1 MGVVEAEDCELEAL
15 EDPMTIVSP
24 PDPLPGRPT
33 LPASLGVDAPPA
45 EEADEAQKD
54 FCEFRDSLGEM
65 LSRSCEVLAV
75 GGSSPPAPAI
85 PPPAIPPPA
94 IPPPAIPPPAMPPP
108 AIPPPAMPPPASSIG
123 DGECR
128 PAAAEVSAAGSP
140 GDIFSSS
147 SSIVGDVA
155 AATDSTTFTLSNSVQ
170 SILGQIAHSYHF
182 INRIHIYIYIQF

>member
-45 EEADEAQKD
+45 EEAEEAQKD

-94 IPPPAIPPPAMPPP
+94 
-108 AIPPPAMPPPASSIG
+108 SSIG

-128 PAAAEVSAAGSP
+128 PAAAEVSAGGSP

-147 SSIVGDVA
+147 SSIVGDFT
-155 AATDSTTFTLSNSVQ
+155 TDSTT
-170 SILGQIAHSYHF
+170 
-182 INRIHIYIYIQF
+182 

>member
-1 MGVVEAEDCELEAL
+1 MDAVGVVEAEDCELEAL

-45 EEADEAQKD
+45 EEAEEAQKD

-85 PPPAIPPPA
+85 PPPA
-94 IPPPAIPPPAMPPP
+94 
-108 AIPPPAMPPPASSIG
+108 SSIG

-147 SSIVGDVA
+147 SSIVGDVT
-155 AATDSTTFTLSNSVQ
+155 TDSTTFTVSNSVR
-170 SILGQIAHSYHF
+170 SISELRSD
-182 INRIHIYIYIQF
+182 RS